1 MWCQVRPEQVIAVHD
16 VSSTYHVPLL
26 LESQG
31 LVILLQ
37 EILQL
42 DQHQIAPSLVTKGEY
57 IWSSWKSLTAS
68 QEHLYDTVTIA
79 LVGKYTSLKD
89 SYLSVVRALEH
100 AAMACHRKL
109 DLKWVEASHLDYGT
123 MQTSQADFHRAWTII
138 CTCNG
143 IIVPGGFGVRGTEG
157 MITAANWA
165 RTNKVPYLGIC
176 FGMQI
181 AVIEYARNV
190 CNIENASSKEIEKE
204 RQDKIDQT
212 WTEDR
217 WPELVVVEMHDI
229 DQNILGGTMR
239 LGLHPTYFQ
248 PGSEWSK
255 LRALYELPTPS
266 ITAPVHTTNGV
277 VNGDTA
283 LTHRENGA
291 TVVLERH
298 RHRFE
303 VNPDYVGQ
311 LTANGLHFIGKDEKG
326 ERMEIIELPDHPWFV
341 GVQFHP
347 EYLSRVLQPSKPYL
361 GFIAASCGLPLD
373 AAKKAF
379 TNPASFR
386 YDMTS
391 NVQVQL

>member
-1 MWCQVRPEQVIAVHD
+1 M
-16 VSSTYHVPLL
+16 
-26 LESQG
+26 
-31 LVILLQ
+31 LLQ
-37 EILQL
+37 DILRL
-42 DQHQIAPSLVTKGEY
+42 DQHQIAPSLITKGKH
-57 IWSSWKSLTAS
+57 IWSSWKSLTGS
-68 QEHLYDTVTIA
+68 QEHLYETVTIA

-100 AAMACHRKL
+100 AAMACQHKL
-109 DLKWVEASHLDYGT
+109 DLKWVEASHLDNST
-123 MQTSQADFHRAWTII
+123 MQTSPADFHRAWTVI
-138 CTCNG
+138 CACNG

-165 RTNKVPYLGIC
+165 RTNKIPYLGIC

-181 AVIEYARNV
+181 AVMEYARNV
-190 CNIENASSKEIEKE
+190 CGIPNASSKEIEKE
-204 RQDKIDQT
+204 RKEEIDPT

-229 DQNILGGTMR
+229 DQKILGGTMR

-255 LRALYELPTPS
+255 IRALYELPSPS
-266 ITAPVHTTNGV
+266 ITAPVHTINGVVNGDTAINGV

-283 LTHRENGA
+283 LTHKQNGA
-291 TVVLERH
+291 TIVLERH

-303 VNPDYVGQ
+303 VNPKYVEQ
-311 LTANGLHFIGKDEKG
+311 LTAKGLHFIGKDEKG

-361 GFIAASCGLPLD
+361 GFVAASCGLPPD